1 MLDQTRLTESSE
13 ETVARGLVAHNLLDL
28 SLDEP
33 GQAAQRVRQAFE
45 KWIRSGAF
53 VQVVRDRLAKVNY

>member
-13 ETVARGLVAHNLLDL
+13 ETVACGLVARNVLLDL

-33 GQAAQRVRQAFE
+33 GQAAQRVSQAFD
-45 KWIRSGAF
+45 KWIRLRRFRTGLS
-53 VQVVRDRLAKVNY
+53 R